1 MIIYEGRG
9 ILLSMVDVLLKCY
22 LIFLECGF
30 LIVISI
36 NNLLLIYKFKLIYI
50 HLFIS
55 LFMLQ
60 VLKVNLPKNQSS
72 L

>member
-9 ILLSMVDVLLKCY
+9 ILLSMVDVLLKCC

-36 NNLLLIYKFKLIYI
+36 NNLLLIDKFQLIYI

-60 VLKVNLPKNQSS
+60 VLKENLPKNQSS